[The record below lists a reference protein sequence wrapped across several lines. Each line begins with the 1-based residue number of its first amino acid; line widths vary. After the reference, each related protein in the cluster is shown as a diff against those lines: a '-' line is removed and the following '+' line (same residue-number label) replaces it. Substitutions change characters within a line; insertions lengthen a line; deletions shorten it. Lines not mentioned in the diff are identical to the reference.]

1 MNLSDVKIG
10 DRLVTEKGG
19 VVTVSHT
26 EKTEFGILGTCWWK
40 MDGIPWERG
49 SATERKFGNII
60 GRESTMNYE
69 KEITD
74 LKARLEKL
82 EPKPEPKLPTEIGS
96 HVRAGDG
103 SREWVLTDTT
113 EPDWT
118 VLGTIMGSHARKSD
132 ILDYCR
138 DHGGFQVGRVVWEAE

>member
-19 VVTVSHT
+19 VVVVSYRWQT
-26 EKTEFGILGTCWWK
+26 DFQAI
-40 MDGIPWERG
+40 G
-49 SATERKFGNII
+49 SAIGEANWNLDGTPLIPCGFTEDNYGNII
-60 GRESTMNYE
+60 GRESDMNYE

-103 SREWVLTDTT
+103 KVWVR
-113 EPDWT
+113 
-118 VLGTIMGSHARKSD
+118 VLIDGLCWRGSEGEVATNSHVLACCARN
-132 ILDYCR
+132 
-138 DHGGFQVGRVVWEAE
+138 GGFQVGRVVWEAE